1 MSAKT
6 QQELIDLHW
15 NEPQLEI
22 IDRAIESIEKGRY
35 VFCCLAIYRSVGR
48 ALAEHKI
55 DYNSKWAIARLYQ
68 SQFARFC
75 LNSKKKLP
83 RWWNSAPAPTT
94 KSDDSKLF
102 VLSAKLASTPPK
114 LKPELR
120 VQPSHKP
127 YPFFDAKFPD
137 KNAPGG

>member
-1 MSAKT
+1 MSTKK

-22 IDRAIESIEKGRY
+22 IDRAIESIEKGRH
-35 VFCCLAIYRSVGR
+35 VFCCLALTASVGR

-55 DYNSKWAIARLYQ
+55 DYNSKCALAGLYH

-75 LNSKKKLP
+75 RNSKKKLP
-83 RWWNSAPAPTT
+83 RWWNSPPAPTT

-102 VLSAKLASTPPK
+102 VLSVRLA
-114 LKPELR
+114 
-120 VQPSHKP
+120 
-127 YPFFDAKFPD
+127 
-137 KNAPGG
+137 